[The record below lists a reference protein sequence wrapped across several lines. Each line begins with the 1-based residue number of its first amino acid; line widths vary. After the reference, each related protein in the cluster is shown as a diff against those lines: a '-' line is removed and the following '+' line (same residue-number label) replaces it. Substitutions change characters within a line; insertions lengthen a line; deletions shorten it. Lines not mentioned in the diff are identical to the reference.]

1 MTRGRKWSKISK
13 NIIREINSTIFLY
26 LEQIEKY
33 KVHTVQSV
41 DFFEAEEE
49 KKTLDLQK
57 LASFQKL
64 KSLFKNRAGASEYEI
79 EIKPREVVQEE
90 VEVFTDEVKNLDV
103 PALEIYTES
112 STSNGGQNNNNSPLE
127 VFEPTENPVQFSPI
141 TELEKIKSGSHFEE
155 AKEVVVTQENSRKV
169 LPPLQRIRSL
179 FKNRNLIETTLGKN
193 MKNDTYILKNI
204 GSIMK
209 YTYYLD
215 INKFRKIRIFKKS

>member
-1 MTRGRKWSKISK
+1 MWTKISK
-13 NIIREINSTIFLY
+13 NILLYCILEKIREINSTIFLY

-41 DFFEAEEE
+41 DFFEEE

-90 VEVFTDEVKNLDV
+90 VKVFKDEVKNLDL

-112 STSNGGQNNNNSPLE
+112 STSNGGQSNNNSPLE
-127 VFEPTENPVQFSPI
+127 VFQPTENPVQFFPI
-141 TELEKIKSGSHFEE
+141 KEFEKIKSGSHFEVT
-155 AKEVVVTQENSRKV
+155 KEIVTQENNSSKV
-169 LPPLQRIRSL
+169 LPPLQRFRSL

-209 YTYYLD
+209 YT
-215 INKFRKIRIFKKS
+215 

>member
-141 TELEKIKSGSHFEE
+141 TEFEKIKSGSHFEVV
-155 AKEVVVTQENSRKV
+155 KEIVTQENNSSKV
-169 LPPLQRIRSL
+169 LPPLQRLRSL

-193 MKNDTYILKNI
+193 MKNDTYILK
-204 GSIMK
+204 
-209 YTYYLD
+209 
-215 INKFRKIRIFKKS
+215 RILAQL

>member
-1 MTRGRKWSKISK
+1 MPINLK
-13 NIIREINSTIFLY
+13 NLKKHEINSTIFLY

-90 VEVFTDEVKNLDV
+90 VEVSKDEVKNLDL

-112 STSNGGQNNNNSPLE
+112 STSNGGQNNNNNSPLE

-155 AKEVVVTQENSRKV
+155 AKEVVVTQENSSKV
-169 LPPLQRIRSL
+169 LPPLQRLRSL

-209 YTYYLD
+209 YT
-215 INKFRKIRIFKKS
+215 

>member
-41 DFFEAEEE
+41 DFFEEE

-155 AKEVVVTQENSRKV
+155 AKEVVVTQENSSKV
-169 LPPLQRIRSL
+169 LPPLQRLRSL

-193 MKNDTYILKNI
+193 MKNDTDTYILKNI

-209 YTYYLD
+209 YTYYLG
-215 INKFRKIRIFKKS
+215 INKFRKIRIF

>member
-1 MTRGRKWSKISK
+1 M
-13 NIIREINSTIFLY
+13 
-26 LEQIEKY
+26 
-33 KVHTVQSV
+33 

-90 VEVFTDEVKNLDV
+90 VEVFTDEVKNLNV

-112 STSNGGQNNNNSPLE
+112 STFNGGQNNNNSPLE

-155 AKEVVVTQENSRKV
+155 AKEVVVTQENSSKV
-169 LPPLQRIRSL
+169 LPPLQRLRSL

-193 MKNDTYILKNI
+193 MKNDTYILLKVFLGI
-204 GSIMK
+204 I
-209 YTYYLD
+209 
-215 INKFRKIRIFKKS
+215 KFRKIKFFKKS

>member
-1 MTRGRKWSKISK
+1 M
-13 NIIREINSTIFLY
+13 
-26 LEQIEKY
+26 
-33 KVHTVQSV
+33 

-112 STSNGGQNNNNSPLE
+112 STSNGGQNKNNSPLE

-155 AKEVVVTQENSRKV
+155 AKEVVVTQENSSKV
-169 LPPLQRIRSL
+169 LPPLQRLRSL

-209 YTYYLD
+209 YTYYLG
-215 INKFRKIRIFKKS
+215 INKFRKIRIFKKI

>member
-1 MTRGRKWSKISK
+1 MTRKWSKISK
-13 NIIREINSTIFLY
+13 NIILYCILEKIREINSTIFLY

-90 VEVFTDEVKNLDV
+90 VEVFTDEVKNIDV

-112 STSNGGQNNNNSPLE
+112 STFNGGQNNNNSPLE

-155 AKEVVVTQENSRKV
+155 AKEVVVTQENSSKV
-169 LPPLQRIRSL
+169 LPPLQRLRSL

-193 MKNDTYILKNI
+193 MKNDTYIL
-204 GSIMK
+204 
-209 YTYYLD
+209 L
-215 INKFRKIRIFKKS
+215 RILAQL

>member
-1 MTRGRKWSKISK
+1 MYCILEK
-13 NIIREINSTIFLY
+13 IREINSIIFLY

-90 VEVFTDEVKNLDV
+90 VEVFTDEVKNLEL

-155 AKEVVVTQENSRKV
+155 AKEVVVTQENSSKV
-169 LPPLQRIRSL
+169 LPPLQRLRSL

-193 MKNDTYILKNI
+193 MKNDTYILK
-204 GSIMK
+204 
-209 YTYYLD
+209 
-215 INKFRKIRIFKKS
+215 RILAQL

>member
-1 MTRGRKWSKISK
+1 MPIYLK
-13 NIIREINSTIFLY
+13 NLKKHEINSTIFLY

-141 TELEKIKSGSHFEE
+141 TEFEKIKSGSHFEE
-155 AKEVVVTQENSRKV
+155 AKEVVVTQENSSKV
-169 LPPLQRIRSL
+169 LPPLQRLRSL

-193 MKNDTYILKNI
+193 MKNDTYKLKNI

-209 YTYYLD
+209 YT
-215 INKFRKIRIFKKS
+215 